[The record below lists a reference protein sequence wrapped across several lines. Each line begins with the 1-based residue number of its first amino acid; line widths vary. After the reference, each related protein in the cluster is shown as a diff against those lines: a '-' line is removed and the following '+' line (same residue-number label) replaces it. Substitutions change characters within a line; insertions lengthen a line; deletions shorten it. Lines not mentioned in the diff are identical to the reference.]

1 MAYEK
6 TTWAD
11 GDVITAEK
19 LNKIED
25 GIEDATGYDCKEEPV
40 VLLEE
45 SVVTEPYYS
54 DITGVLSYSHPIKA
68 ETIIVTFDGVDYVLN
83 NNSARP
89 EDGVSY
95 YGACK
100 SMYTKDYSEYPFGL
114 TCFHESS
121 QNILYTEKTGTYSI
135 KISAITDV
143 VSTTK
148 NFKKAV
154 DSLVSAKNIKDT
166 ESFGIKA
173 NDVSG
178 NTASGKYSF
187 ASGHTTVASGDYSH
201 SEGVEGTTASGR
213 ASHAEGDHT
222 TASGNCSHSEGSAT
236 GATGSGSHSE
246 GSGTGA
252 SGEASHAEG
261 SHTTAS
267 GYASHSQGEYTE
279 ASGYAQTVIGRYNIT
294 QGNSDSVN
302 STDYAFI
309 IGNGTSS
316 NAPSNALA
324 VKWDGTFVFA
334 DGTEITV
341 AQFKSLLGLLNS

>member
-6 TTWAD
+6 TTWVD

-45 SVVTEPYYS
+45 SVVTESYYGS
-54 DITGVLSYSHPIKA
+54 IRGTLSYSHPIKA

-83 NNSARP
+83 NSGRS
-89 EDGVSY
+89 EDVVSY

-100 SMYTKDYSEYPFGL
+100 DMYTQDYSEYPFGL
-114 TCFHESS
+114 SCFHSSS
-121 QNILYTEKTGTYSI
+121 QNFLFTEKAGTYSI
-135 KISAITDV
+135 KISAVTDV
-143 VSTTK
+143 VSTTE

-154 DSLVSAKNIKDT
+154 DSLVSVKNIKDA

-173 NDVSG
+173 NNVSG

-187 ASGHTTVASGDYSH
+187 ASGSTTVASGECSH

-222 TASGNCSHSEGSAT
+222 TASGRA
-236 GATGSGSHSE
+236 SHSE
-246 GSGTGA
+246 GSGTVA
-252 SGEASHAEG
+252 SGGYSHSEGSGSGAEGEVSHAEG
-261 SHTTAS
+261 IHTTAS